1 MNEPTSETSTP
12 ILPVPPPL
20 SPEDRIRAAK
30 SPEEIGFALIALA
43 GQGVGFTQIIGAIVD
58 AKVED
63 SHLPQGTSRADVK
76 KGLQTLFGG
85 LGALFAK

>member
-1 MNEPTSETSTP
+1 MTVPSTEEAAVTP
-12 ILPVPPPL
+12 APPPL

-30 SPEEIGFALIALA
+30 SPEEVGFALIALA
-43 GQGVGFTQIIGAIVD
+43 GEGVGFTQMLGAIVD

-63 SHLPQGTSRADVK
+63 SHLPQGTSRAEVK

-85 LGALFAK
+85 LGVLFAK